1 MSYSSRPLSSKLFQ
15 LTALTLALTL
25 AGCGGGDGDTVDSIA
40 PKPDIGVQPD
50 GSGNTDNAIR
60 AVNVSPITLTDSS
73 GSPTRIITS
82 TGATASVKITDA
94 ENKPISS
101 ALVTFNTDA
110 PMSSVKFANTNGTV
124 LTNANGIATMKLS
137 AISATDT
144 GSYVLTA
151 TANYND
157 TERQGASYF
166 YSLQEANLI
175 FDKVKVDENTL
186 PYGGSTDITGLV
198 KDSASL
204 ESQRGIEIGFE
215 ASCGSVSDT
224 TTNILGFRTTYN
236 AETCEGPQTVV
247 ATIKENN
254 TSIRLPITVNQSTN
268 LGALSIKCISGDTSE
283 FPDSSADGSGSEEC
297 KNLVVLG
304 AIGKS
309 SRPSQRTIE
318 FVVSKGDKAFAY
330 ENVKVELLNAPND
343 FGIGNASNQL
353 PQTYKTDSAGVIR
366 VPLYAGTQTKSYE
379 KPDDETKDKNIKV
392 RATLISRPDVTA
404 EFGKISVVS
413 DDEPT
418 SSLKITPE
426 KNVLAATSTDDKGK
440 ITELDGSTKLTA
452 TLSESANDTTTIRF
466 VAEGGTLSSNTCE
479 IERGNKTCNV
489 TLSTKG
495 VLPNDRRVTV
505 LAYSEVGNGTSG
517 KYVFLDENENG
528 KRDNGEFGLD
538 GSDEYIY
545 QQTIIGFADTTPTF
559 SKTMEG
565 AVLASSGNG
574 TSQYQF
580 QMFGTNK
587 QNKNISMPSGTT
599 ISVNA
604 LDGTDNG
611 KRCKVEVA
619 SRGKVDNEFTV
630 PDDIDLYAPEVPKPT
645 NKTQNDSDKT
655 YVIRTQQCAKGDK
668 VRLIVTTPAPNRKV
682 TTKELEF
689 K

>member
-25 AGCGGGDGDTVDSIA
+25 AGCGGGDGTDVVA
-40 PKPDIGVQPD
+40 PTPDIGVQPD

-198 KDSASL
+198 KDSANL

-224 TTNILGFRTTYN
+224 MTNILGFRTTYN

-297 KNLVVLG
+297 KNPVVLG

-318 FVVSKGDKAFAY
+318 FVVSKGDQAFAY

-343 FGIGNASNQL
+343 FSFGSMSNRA
-353 PQTYKTDSAGVIR
+353 PKTYKTDSAGVIR
-366 VPLYAGTQTKSYE
+366 VPLYAGTETTKVE
-379 KPDDETKDKNIKV
+379 GTIKDTIKV

-413 DDEPT
+413 DDEST

-452 TLSESANDTTTIRF
+452 TLPSEPANDTTIRF
-466 VAEGGTLSSNTCE
+466 IAEGGTLSNNTCT
-479 IERGNKTCNV
+479 IERGNKTCDV

-505 LAYSEVGNGTSG
+505 LAYSGVGNGTSG

-604 LDGTDNG
+604 LDGTNNG

-619 SRGKVDNEFTV
+619 SRGKVDNELTV
-630 PDDIDLYAPEVPKPT
+630 PNDIDLYAPEVPKPT
-645 NKTQNDSDKT
+645 NQTQNDSDKT

-668 VRLIVTTPAPNRKV
+668 VSLIVTTPAPNRKV

>member
-25 AGCGGGDGDTVDSIA
+25 AGCGGGDGTDVVA
-40 PKPDIGVQPD
+40 PTPDIGVQPD

-124 LTNANGIATMKLS
+124 LTNANGVATMKLS

-268 LGALSIKCISGDTSE
+268 LGALSIKCISGDTPQ
-283 FPDSSADGSGSEEC
+283 FPDSSADGSGADQC
-297 KNLVVLG
+297 ANAVPIG
-304 AIGKS
+304 AINQS
-309 SRPSQRTIE
+309 DRPSQRTVE
-318 FVVSKGDKAFAY
+318 FVVSKNDGQPFAY
-330 ENVKVELLNAPND
+330 ESVKVELLNAPND
-343 FGIGNASNQL
+343 FSFGSMSNRA
-353 PQTYKTDSAGVIR
+353 PKTYKTNSEGVIK
-366 VPLYAGTQTKSYE
+366 VPLYAGTEIDSG
-379 KPDDETKDKNIKV
+379 IKL
-392 RATLISRPDVTA
+392 RATLISRADVTA
-404 EFGKISVVS
+404 TFSNISVVGNT
-413 DDEPT
+413 PT
-418 SSLKITPE
+418 QGGFELIAS
-426 KNVLAATSTDDKGK
+426 KNVLAATSTDDSQQQTRLNDATK
-440 ITELDGSTKLTA
+440 INVTLRDSNGQFINGSTVH
-452 TLSESANDTTTIRF
+452 F
-466 VAEGGTLSSNTCE
+466 VTEGGTLSSNTCMV
-479 IERGNKTCNV
+479 RNGGCSV

-495 VLPNDRRVTV
+495 VLPDDRRITI
-505 LAYSEVGNGTSG
+505 LAYSDNEDGASSSE
-517 KYVFLDENENG
+517 VFLDENENG
-528 KRDNGEFGLD
+528 KLDNNEFVVD
-538 GSDEYIY
+538 STSKYIFK
-545 QQTIIGFADTTPTF
+545 QIIMGFADTTPVFTK
-559 SKTMEG
+559 SMEG
-565 AVLASSGNG
+565 DVLTANVKG
-574 TSQYQF
+574 TSQYKF
-580 QMFGTNK
+580 KMLGTSS
-587 QNKNISMPSGTT
+587 QTKNISMPSGTKV
-599 ISVNA
+599 SVNA
-604 LDGTDNG
+604 IDNTRANEATCNAQLISKGNIGTTL
-611 KRCKVEVA
+611 V
-619 SRGKVDNEFTV
+619 V
-630 PDDIDLYAPEVPKPT
+630 PDIVDLYTPDKPSLT
-645 NKTQNDSDKT
+645 TKKQDDSDKT

-668 VRLIVTTPAPNRKV
+668 VSLIVTTPAPNRKV

>member
-15 LTALTLALTL
+15 LTALTLALAL
-25 AGCGGGDGDTVDSIA
+25 AGCGGGDGTDVVA
-40 PKPDIGVQPD
+40 PTPDIGVQPD

-268 LGALSIKCISGDTSE
+268 LGALSIKCISGDTPQ

-297 KNLVVLG
+297 KNSVVLG

-309 SRPSQRTIE
+309 SRPSQRTLE
-318 FVVSKGDKAFAY
+318 FVVSKGDQAFAY
-330 ENVKVELLNAPND
+330 ENVKVEL
-343 FGIGNASNQL
+343 
-353 PQTYKTDSAGVIR
+353 
-366 VPLYAGTQTKSYE
+366 
-379 KPDDETKDKNIKV
+379 
-392 RATLISRPDVTA
+392 
-404 EFGKISVVS
+404 
-413 DDEPT
+413 
-418 SSLKITPE
+418 
-426 KNVLAATSTDDKGK
+426 
-440 ITELDGSTKLTA
+440 
-452 TLSESANDTTTIRF
+452 
-466 VAEGGTLSSNTCE
+466 
-479 IERGNKTCNV
+479 
-489 TLSTKG
+489 
-495 VLPNDRRVTV
+495 
-505 LAYSEVGNGTSG
+505 
-517 KYVFLDENENG
+517 
-528 KRDNGEFGLD
+528 
-538 GSDEYIY
+538 
-545 QQTIIGFADTTPTF
+545 
-559 SKTMEG
+559 
-565 AVLASSGNG
+565 
-574 TSQYQF
+574 
-580 QMFGTNK
+580 
-587 QNKNISMPSGTT
+587 
-599 ISVNA
+599 
-604 LDGTDNG
+604 
-611 KRCKVEVA
+611 
-619 SRGKVDNEFTV
+619 
-630 PDDIDLYAPEVPKPT
+630 
-645 NKTQNDSDKT
+645 
-655 YVIRTQQCAKGDK
+655 
-668 VRLIVTTPAPNRKV
+668 
-682 TTKELEF
+682 
-689 K
+689 

>member
-440 ITELDGSTKLTA
+440 ITELDGSTKLIA
-452 TLSESANDTTTIRF
+452 TLSESANDTTIRF
-466 VAEGGTLSSNTCE
+466 VAEGGTLSNNTCK
-479 IERGNKTCNV
+479 IERDNKTCNV

-619 SRGKVDNEFTV
+619 SRGKVDNELTV

-645 NKTQNDSDKT
+645 NQTQNDSDKT

-668 VRLIVTTPAPNRKV
+668 VSLIVTTPAPNRKV

>member
-25 AGCGGGDGDTVDSIA
+25 AGCGGGDGTDVVA
-40 PKPDIGVQPD
+40 PAPDLEVQPD
-50 GSGNTDNAIR
+50 GSGNTDSAIR

-94 ENKPISS
+94 ENQPISS

-297 KNLVVLG
+297 KNSVVLG

-309 SRPSQRTIE
+309 SRPSQRTLE
-318 FVVSKGDKAFAY
+318 FVVSKGDQAFAY

-343 FGIGNASNQL
+343 FSFGSMSNRA
-353 PQTYKTDSAGVIR
+353 PKTYKTDSAGVIR
-366 VPLYAGTQTKSYE
+366 VPLYAGT
-379 KPDDETKDKNIKV
+379 ETTGVEGTIKV

-404 EFGKISVVS
+404 EFGEISVIS

-440 ITELDGSTKLTA
+440 ITELDGSTKLIA

-466 VAEGGTLSSNTCE
+466 VAEGGTLSNNTCK
-479 IERGNKTCNV
+479 IERDNKTCNV

-619 SRGKVDNEFTV
+619 SRGKVDNELTV

-645 NKTQNDSDKT
+645 NQTQNDSDKT

-668 VRLIVTTPAPNRKV
+668 VSLIVTTPAPNRKV

>member
-1 MSYSSRPLSSKLFQ
+1 M
-15 LTALTLALTL
+15 
-25 AGCGGGDGDTVDSIA
+25 
-40 PKPDIGVQPD
+40 
-50 GSGNTDNAIR
+50 
-60 AVNVSPITLTDSS
+60 
-73 GSPTRIITS
+73 
-82 TGATASVKITDA
+82 
-94 ENKPISS
+94 
-101 ALVTFNTDA
+101 
-110 PMSSVKFANTNGTV
+110 
-124 LTNANGIATMKLS
+124 
-137 AISATDT
+137 
-144 GSYVLTA
+144 
-151 TANYND
+151 
-157 TERQGASYF
+157 
-166 YSLQEANLI
+166 
-175 FDKVKVDENTL
+175 
-186 PYGGSTDITGLV
+186 
-198 KDSASL
+198 
-204 ESQRGIEIGFE
+204 
-215 ASCGSVSDT
+215 
-224 TTNILGFRTTYN
+224 
-236 AETCEGPQTVV
+236 
-247 ATIKENN
+247 TI
-254 TSIRLPITVNQSTN
+254 
-268 LGALSIKCISGDTSE
+268 
-283 FPDSSADGSGSEEC
+283 
-297 KNLVVLG
+297 
-304 AIGKS
+304 
-309 SRPSQRTIE
+309 
-318 FVVSKGDKAFAY
+318 
-330 ENVKVELLNAPND
+330 LNAPND

-366 VPLYAGTQTKSYE
+366 VPLYAGTETTKVE
-379 KPDDETKDKNIKV
+379 GTIKV

-418 SSLKITPE
+418 SSLKITPT

-440 ITELDGSTKLTA
+440 ITELDGSTKLIA
-452 TLSESANDTTTIRF
+452 TLSTPDEDNTTTIRF

-479 IERGNKTCNV
+479 IEKSKKTCDV

-619 SRGKVDNEFTV
+619 SRGKVDNELTV

-645 NKTQNDSDKT
+645 NQTQNDSDKT

>member
-15 LTALTLALTL
+15 LTALTLALAL
-25 AGCGGGDGDTVDSIA
+25 AGCGGGDGTDVVA
-40 PKPDIGVQPD
+40 PTPDIGVQPD

-297 KNLVVLG
+297 KNPVVLG

-309 SRPSQRTIE
+309 SRPSQRTLE
-318 FVVSKGDKAFAY
+318 FVVSKGDQAFAY

-343 FGIGNASNQL
+343 FSFGSMSNRA
-353 PQTYKTDSAGVIR
+353 PKTYKTDSAGVIR
-366 VPLYAGTQTKSYE
+366 VPLYAGT
-379 KPDDETKDKNIKV
+379 ETTGVEGTIKV

-404 EFGKISVVS
+404 EFGKISVIS

-440 ITELDGSTKLTA
+440 ITELDGSTKLIA

-466 VAEGGTLSSNTCE
+466 VAEGGTLSNNTCK
-479 IERGNKTCNV
+479 IERDNKTCNV

-619 SRGKVDNEFTV
+619 SRGKVDNELTV

-645 NKTQNDSDKT
+645 NQTQNDSDKT

-668 VRLIVTTPAPNRKV
+668 VSLIVTTPAPNRKV